1 MRILA
6 LLACLAVIGE
16 LFLMVL
22 VYRTTRLAYAPA
34 PADAIIVLG
43 ARVYPD
49 GNLSLTLSRRTHKGY
64 QAWKEGLAPAI
75 IVCGG
80 RGSDE
85 PVSEAQAMA
94 SYLMELGVPQQAI
107 ILEDTS
113 TSTLENLKNAQ
124 QIMAEQGMEDALV
137 VTSDY
142 HIARAL
148 WLCRD
153 IGLNAQGYPSLG
165 PDTPLAQIKALAQES
180 LSWCKYWVTR
190 TLGLTR

>member
-6 LLACLAVIGE
+6 ALVCLAVVGE
-16 LFLMVL
+16 LILMGL
-22 VYRTTRLAYAPA
+22 VYRTTRLAYDPV

-49 GNLSLTLSRRTHKGY
+49 GNLSLTLSRRTQKGY
-64 QAWKEGLAPAI
+64 QAWKEGLAPLL

-80 RGSDE
+80 QGADE

-94 SYLMELGVPQQAI
+94 AYLMELGVPSQDI

-113 TSTLENLKNAQ
+113 TSTLENLTYAQ
-124 QIMAEQGMEDALV
+124 QIMEERGLTTALV

-142 HIARAL
+142 HITRAL
-148 WLCRD
+148 WLCQD
-153 IGLNAQGYPSLG
+153 IGLSAHGYPSLG
-165 PDTPLAQIKALAQES
+165 PDTRLAQIKALAQES
-180 LSWCKYWVTR
+180 LSWCKYWATR
-190 TLGLTR
+190 TLGLQP